1 MTRYCNTWCTR
12 MVSIVAGLVMSA
24 VVHAD
29 TFNAV
34 ASLAKEKGW
43 EVSAEAQ
50 LLDGSAPL
58 AEFQSHSMLIPA
70 SVSKLYVATTMLD
83 HFGPRYRFL
92 TQLLATGPIK
102 DGVLQGDLILDGSGD
117 PSLSTRDG
125 WALVQALQ
133 ASGVR
138 RIAGQLLVSEWRYGA
153 EPCLAVDRC
162 RARDSSKNAYDARL
176 SAAGVDYGTW
186 CTQIIPAQL
195 GEPARISA
203 CDGMPL
209 PAFEGQIMTVAG
221 TGKSRFSV
229 QRVTRAGKDIMQLSG
244 QLAQDAGTQR
254 VYRASSSP
262 AGQSLVTLQ
271 QLLGQAGVRIGKGS
285 RVTQAMPPLSAQ
297 AVAHIDSM
305 PLQSALLDMLAY
317 SNNFMADSM
326 TMALSPSVPASLDKG
341 CGTIQRL
348 VATIP
353 DHGPLILRSGSGL
366 TPENRTSAHGLVALL
381 KAFYQKPALFPA
393 LVGSM
398 NTPKAGTTYFI
409 QQASE
414 PFASH
419 AVIKTGTLDSPVPVR
434 AISGYFRTA
443 QGRWGAFA
451 VLINGRSAQ
460 TELNWRLALPAIN
473 ADVNAMIQAH

>member
-12 MVSIVAGLVMSA
+12 IASMVAGLVISA
-24 VVHAD
+24 AVHAD
-29 TFNAV
+29 SFDAV
-34 ASLAKEKGW
+34 ASLAREKGW
-43 EVSAEAQ
+43 DVSAEAR
-50 LLDGSAPL
+50 LLDESAPL
-58 AEFQSHSMLIPA
+58 AELQPHAMMIPA

-83 HFGPRYRFL
+83 HFGPRYRFS
-92 TQLLATGPIK
+92 TQLLATGPIRE
-102 DGVLQGDLILDGSGD
+102 GVLQGDLILDGSGD
-117 PSLSTRDG
+117 PALSTRDG
-125 WALVQALQ
+125 WSLVQALQ

-153 EPCLAVDRC
+153 EPCLTVDRC

-186 CTQIIPAQL
+186 CVQVTPTQV
-195 GEPARISA
+195 GEPARVSA

-209 PAFEGQIMTVAG
+209 PPFEGQIQTVAG
-221 TGKSRFSV
+221 SGKSRFSV
-229 QRVTRAGKDIMQLSG
+229 QRVTRAGKDILQLSG
-244 QLAQDAGTQR
+244 QLAQGTSAQR

-271 QLLGQAGVRIGKGS
+271 QLLGQAGIRISQGS

-297 AVAHIDSM
+297 PIAHIDSM
-305 PLQSALLDMLAY
+305 PLQSELMDMLAY

-326 TMALSPSVPASLDKG
+326 TMALSPSVPASLEKG
-341 CGTIQRL
+341 CGTIQQL

-353 DHGPLILRSGSGL
+353 DHGPLVLRSGSGL

-398 NTPKAGTTYFI
+398 NTPRTGTTYFI

-460 TELNWRLALPAIN
+460 TELNWTLALPAIN